1 MLMDIKRTLQSIL
14 APWNRPEKLSS
25 ELRPNPEE
33 HDRAGRTFADAL
45 AQAGEPADPAI
56 GPFGVGKRL
65 ATRPVGIHGAGP
77 AIVSPARPDLPEART
92 APRAREGLGDGP
104 ASPEDRWPR
113 SDTTAA
119 TGQPGPGSTFLGTR
133 AEYLL
138 DPRGGK
144 GTSYQGVAVRYW
156 DVYSDGTK
164 VLREDW
170 SNWTGTVDTALAN
183 TDLAGG
189 NVVAIQIGS
198 PSPTADS

>member
-1 MLMDIKRTLQSIL
+1 MDIMRTLQSIL

-25 ELRPNPEE
+25 GPRPNPEE
-33 HDRAGRTFADAL
+33 HDRGGRTFADAL
-45 AQAGEPADPAI
+45 AQAGEPDDPAI
-56 GPFGVGKRL
+56 GPFGVGTRP
-65 ATRPVGIHGAGP
+65 ATGPVGIHGAGP
-77 AIVSPARPDLPEART
+77 AIVPLARPDLPEART
-92 APRAREGLGDGP
+92 APRASEGLREGP
-104 ASPEDRWPR
+104 PPPEPRWPP
-113 SDTTAA
+113 SDTTAPA
-119 TGQPGPGSTFLGTR
+119 VQPGAGSTFLGTR

-170 SNWTGTVDTALAN
+170 SSWTGIVDTALAN
-183 TDLAGG
+183 TDIAGG